1 MAARG
6 GIGLS
11 IATVD
16 GRGQERGGER
26 AEAPPFDHGLV
37 AADVVRGGRRRPV
50 QGRFHGQYVVEN
62 GRLHVK
68 LEGIDAGAPG
78 EPGPSLWVPGEGITR
93 PDPLVL
99 RSEIW
104 ELPAG
109 TERDFVLR
117 SVTLTFSDQMRE
129 CGAAVE
135 LGRQWPGAVELVF
148 TMEVPLERAVDVMA
162 ALLPLRQRLG
172 PRPSPR
178 RAPRDIIAGR
188 TLTEQG
194 RAGAAYQLSHLP
206 AWVESRHF
214 WSEFAWSAARGRLL
228 HTVQFSLPERHQR
241 AVGQRFRL
249 APDYRREKDRGEKER
264 DPGAADR

>member
-1 MAARG
+1 M
-6 GIGLS
+6 GLS
-11 IATVD
+11 IVTVD
-16 GRGQERGGER
+16 GRGREHGER
-26 AEAPPFDHGLV
+26 EEAPPFDQGLV
-37 AADVVRGGRRRPV
+37 AADVVWGGRRRSV
-50 QGRFHGQYVVEN
+50 QGRFHGQYVLEN

-68 LEGIDAGAPG
+68 LEGVDGGASDG
-78 EPGPSLWVPGEGITR
+78 PGPSLWVAAGGIIR

-117 SVTLTFSDQMRE
+117 SVTLALSDQMRE

-135 LGRQWPGAVELVF
+135 LGRQWPGAVELVL
-148 TMEVPLERAVDVMA
+148 TMDVPLERAVDYMA

-178 RAPRDIIAGR
+178 RAPRDMIAGR
-188 TLTEQG
+188 LLTEQG

-206 AWVESRHF
+206 GWVESRHF
-214 WSEFAWSAARGRLL
+214 WSEFAWSAGRGRLL
-228 HTVQFSLPERHQR
+228 HTVQFSLPDRHQR

-249 APDYRREKDRGEKER
+249 AADYRGERETDS
-264 DPGAADR
+264 AAGR